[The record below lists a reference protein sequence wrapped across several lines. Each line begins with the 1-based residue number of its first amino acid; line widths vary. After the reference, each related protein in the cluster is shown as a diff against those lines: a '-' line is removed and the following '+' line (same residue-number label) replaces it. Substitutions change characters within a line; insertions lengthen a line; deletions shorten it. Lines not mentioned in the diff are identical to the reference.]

1 MNMYYCN
8 ALVAS
13 DSIPPSIECAYSMM
27 KKAYRCA
34 FLNKNE
40 IEIFCSVLNNVL
52 VKDMSEGIEFFV
64 HHFDYGDSGMVI
76 LDFYGSPNAAVSLSY
91 SKIKKVLEYD
101 LDAKDFF
108 DVSDR
113 LQEGGAA

>member
-1 MNMYYCN
+1 MNMYYCDV
-8 ALVAS
+8 LVAS
-13 DSIPPSIECAYSMM
+13 DNIPPFLERAYSLM
-27 KKAYRCA
+27 KKVYRCA

-40 IEIFCSVLNNVL
+40 IEIFCSVLNKFLLKNVPEDIAFS
-52 VKDMSEGIEFFV
+52 VR
-64 HHFDYGDSGMVI
+64 HFDYGDSGMVV
-76 LDFYGSPNAAVSLSY
+76 LDFLNRPNAGVSLSY